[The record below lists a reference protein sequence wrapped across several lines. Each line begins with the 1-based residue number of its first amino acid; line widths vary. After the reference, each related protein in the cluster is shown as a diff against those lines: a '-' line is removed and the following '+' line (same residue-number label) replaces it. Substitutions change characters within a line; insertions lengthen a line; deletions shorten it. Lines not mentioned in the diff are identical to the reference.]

1 MPEENGK
8 KTEELL
14 VKVVEEVHLLY
25 HLEKEVA
32 VMREDMS
39 SLLALKGEMDEEK
52 SQREKRRKRVRM
64 VSKTAGVVI
73 LIAGIIMVALT
84 FVSCDMLIPDFNQIF
99 DSTGVEKVEYK
110 GTSWISQSISAPYS
124 TLSFNHDGSCT
135 LSDWENIPSVGVLI
149 GDSLVV
155 DDTTYQIEIGDESLA
170 LSDGTST
177 YIYKLDTT

>member
-1 MPEENGK
+1 MSEENGK

-32 VMREDMS
+32 TMREDMS

-52 SQREKRRKRVRM
+52 SRREKRRKRVRM
-64 VSKTAGVVI
+64 VSKTAGAVI
-73 LIAGIIMVALT
+73 LIAGIIMVAFT
-84 FVSCDMLIPDFNQIF
+84 FVSCDMLIPDFNQVF

-124 TLSFNHDGSCT
+124 TLSFDLNGSCT

>member
-1 MPEENGK
+1 MSEENGK

-32 VMREDMS
+32 TMREDMS

-52 SQREKRRKRVRM
+52 SRREKRRKRVRM
-64 VSKTAGVVI
+64 VSKTAGAVI
-73 LIAGIIMVALT
+73 LIAGIIMVAFT
-84 FVSCDMLIPDFNQIF
+84 FVSCDMLIPDFNQII
-99 DSTGVEKVEYK
+99 DSTGVEKGEYK

-124 TLSFNHDGSCT
+124 TLSFDLNGSCT